1 MKWTKLISMMKQTN
15 CKTPLGLMI
24 YWKDSEN
31 FKKLLSS
38 QLQFI
43 IAKGYEFTSAKGWG
57 KRSMGQSLG
66 QTRNNLLVVVSQWGH
81 MDSTQFSQQPY
92 VTICVK
98 CWQPKKL
105 TQAVVSRALLGP
117 LNNCPGP
124 VLEACITIW
133 LTLGT
138 QLPDSRGWT
147 QAAWTRAWGIWKQL
161 FTINQIVS
169 INYLVKPIQ
178 DGPRP
183 KAYKNTFFR
192 QILRAE
198 RLSPRS
204 WSRSNPFFGMCRV

>member
-1 MKWTKLISMMKQTN
+1 MWKTVGEHDIHGLKLSLCRILPNYKEKRCLSEKFRRNLMKWTKLTSMMKQAN
-15 CKTPLGLMI
+15 CKTPLGLVI

-43 IAKGYEFTSAKGWG
+43 IAKGYELTSAKGWG
-57 KRSMGQSLG
+57 KRSMGQSLE
-66 QTRNNLLVVVSQWGH
+66 QTRNNLLVVSQWGH
-81 MDSTQFSQQPY
+81 TDSTQFSQQPY

-138 QLPDSRGWT
+138 QLPDSEVEPR
-147 QAAWTRAWGIWKQL
+147 QH
-161 FTINQIVS
+161 
-169 INYLVKPIQ
+169 
-178 DGPRP
+178 GPGP
-183 KAYKNTFFR
+183 EAYENSY
-192 QILRAE
+192 
-198 RLSPRS
+198 SP
-204 WSRSNPFFGMCRV
+204 